1 MGRRSERPTC
11 GIVAAAVAAA
21 LAACALLLPSC
32 ASGEATVLPLAGGEA
47 AVSEDGAASEA
58 ESGGATEAKASD
70 DPEDPGD
77 AEASAADLDEADE
90 GASPEGL
97 EPTGDEL
104 AARMDAYLAANF
116 PRAGAPGLAVA
127 VVDAGGVRYLRTFG
141 DCPDADAPFVVG
153 SLSKS
158 FTAVAVMQLVEQGA
172 VDLDAPASRYA
183 PGYDVPDEV
192 TVRSLLNQT
201 SGFGAYDSLAE
212 AADGELGETFGAF
225 SYANANYDLLG
236 RVVEGAS
243 GEDYARYLDEHVL
256 EPLGMAS
263 TTADPARAEAL
274 GMVPGHRDWFGLPVA
289 DGFRHAQGDGAWG
302 GPASGYVASSVR
314 DMASYLRM
322 YLNGGMGGDGAR
334 VLSADSVRR
343 MFLDRVPDPEGDTY
357 YGMGWTS
364 FSWDDGEL
372 VLSHD
377 GQVENYTASMCLLP
391 ERGIGIV
398 ALSDAN
404 DNAGGNIR
412 FFDLVGGV
420 VSVAIGGTGQ
430 PMDDAWTWAWRQ
442 RVDVL
447 YASALLLAVSPLLLT
462 GRWRRRLS
470 AACRGGVAPIV
481 RARSLRMLLVRGV
494 LLHVALPACIL
505 ALPFVWGVPWR
516 DLLTFS
522 PDVSTVL
529 LASAGLLVVAGA
541 VRLAAAVTLRNDEPP
556 PSIMRSTWLRSSAT
570 LIDSSSFIGVR
581 IGGIIPFNSMFF
593 MVKCPPLWKMFM
605 IAFMFL

>member
-1 MGRRSERPTC
+1 MGRRSERPTR

-322 YLNGGMGGDGAR
+322 YLNGGMGDGAR

-447 YASALLLAVSPLLLT
+447 YASALLLAVSPLLLM

-556 PSIMRSTWLRSSAT
+556 PSIMR
-570 LIDSSSFIGVR
+570 
-581 IGGIIPFNSMFF
+581 
-593 MVKCPPLWKMFM
+593 
-605 IAFMFL
+605 

>member
-1 MGRRSERPTC
+1 MR
-11 GIVAAAVAAA
+11 GIFAAAVAA

-32 ASGEATVLPLAGGEA
+32 ASGEATVLPLGGGEA
-47 AVSEDGAASEA
+47 AVSEDGATSGA
-58 ESGGATEAKASD
+58 EFGGATEAKSSD
-70 DPEDPGD
+70 DPEDPDD
-77 AEASAADLDEADE
+77 AEASTADLDEADE

-556 PSIMRSTWLRSSAT
+556 PSIMR
-570 LIDSSSFIGVR
+570 
-581 IGGIIPFNSMFF
+581 
-593 MVKCPPLWKMFM
+593 
-605 IAFMFL
+605 

>member
-481 RARSLRMLLVRGV
+481 RARSLRMLLVRSV

-541 VRLAAAVTLRNDEPP
+541 VWVAAAVTFLTAEPP
-556 PSIMRSTWLRSSAT
+556 LSNMRY
-570 LIDSSSFIGVR
+570 DSSPTTCGR
-581 IGGIIPFNSMFF
+581 ATRPHADR
-593 MVKCPPLWKMFM
+593 WKGESWRYWRSWRR
-605 IAFMFL
+605 ACS

>member
-1 MGRRSERPTC
+1 MR
-11 GIVAAAVAAA
+11 GIFAAAVAAA

-47 AVSEDGAASEA
+47 AVSEDGATSGA
-58 ESGGATEAKASD
+58 EFGGATEAKASD
-70 DPEDPGD
+70 D
-77 AEASAADLDEADE
+77 AEASTADLDEADE

-141 DCPDADAPFVVG
+141 DCPDADAPFIVG

-158 FTAVAVMQLVEQGA
+158 FTAAAVMQLVEQGA

-556 PSIMRSTWLRSSAT
+556 PSIMR
-570 LIDSSSFIGVR
+570 
-581 IGGIIPFNSMFF
+581 
-593 MVKCPPLWKMFM
+593 
-605 IAFMFL
+605 

>member
-1 MGRRSERPTC
+1 MR

-243 GEDYARYLDEHVL
+243 GEDYACYLDEHVL

-322 YLNGGMGGDGAR
+322 YLNGGMGDGAR

-494 LLHVALPACIL
+494 LLHVALHACIL

-556 PSIMRSTWLRSSAT
+556 PSIMR
-570 LIDSSSFIGVR
+570 
-581 IGGIIPFNSMFF
+581 
-593 MVKCPPLWKMFM
+593 
-605 IAFMFL
+605 

>member
-1 MGRRSERPTC
+1 MR
-11 GIVAAAVAAA
+11 GIFAAAVAA

-47 AVSEDGAASEA
+47 AVSEDGATSGA
-58 ESGGATEAKASD
+58 EFGGATEAKSSD
-70 DPEDPGD
+70 DPEDPDD

-556 PSIMRSTWLRSSAT
+556 PSIMR
-570 LIDSSSFIGVR
+570 
-581 IGGIIPFNSMFF
+581 
-593 MVKCPPLWKMFM
+593 
-605 IAFMFL
+605 

>member
-1 MGRRSERPTC
+1 MR
-11 GIVAAAVAAA
+11 GIFAAAVAA

-47 AVSEDGAASEA
+47 AVSEDGATSGA
-58 ESGGATEAKASD
+58 EFGGVTEAKSSD
-70 DPEDPGD
+70 DPEDPDD

-90 GASPEGL
+90 GASPEGF

-141 DCPDADAPFVVG
+141 DCPDADALFVVG

-556 PSIMRSTWLRSSAT
+556 PSIMR
-570 LIDSSSFIGVR
+570 
-581 IGGIIPFNSMFF
+581 
-593 MVKCPPLWKMFM
+593 
-605 IAFMFL
+605 

>member
-1 MGRRSERPTC
+1 MGRRSERPTR

-212 AADGELGETFGAF
+212 AADGELGETFGTF

-289 DGFRHAQGDGAWG
+289 AGFRHAQGDGAWG

-494 LLHVALPACIL
+494 LLHVALPVCIL

-556 PSIMRSTWLRSSAT
+556 PSIMR
-570 LIDSSSFIGVR
+570 
-581 IGGIIPFNSMFF
+581 
-593 MVKCPPLWKMFM
+593 
-605 IAFMFL
+605 

>member
-1 MGRRSERPTC
+1 MR

-47 AVSEDGAASEA
+47 AVSEDGVASEA

-183 PGYDVPDEV
+183 PGYDVPGEV

-263 TTADPARAEAL
+263 TTADPARAGAL

-556 PSIMRSTWLRSSAT
+556 PSIMR
-570 LIDSSSFIGVR
+570 
-581 IGGIIPFNSMFF
+581 
-593 MVKCPPLWKMFM
+593 
-605 IAFMFL
+605 

>member
-1 MGRRSERPTC
+1 MRS
-11 GIVAAAVAAA
+11 IFAAAVAAA

-47 AVSEDGAASEA
+47 AVSEDGATSGA
-58 ESGGATEAKASD
+58 EFGGATEAKSSD
-70 DPEDPGD
+70 DPEDPDD
-77 AEASAADLDEADE
+77 AEASTADLDEADE

-274 GMVPGHRDWFGLPVA
+274 GMVPGHRDCFGLPVA

-412 FFDLVGGV
+412 FFDLVGGA

-494 LLHVALPACIL
+494 LLHVALPVCIL

-556 PSIMRSTWLRSSAT
+556 PSIMR
-570 LIDSSSFIGVR
+570 
-581 IGGIIPFNSMFF
+581 
-593 MVKCPPLWKMFM
+593 
-605 IAFMFL
+605 

>member
-1 MGRRSERPTC
+1 MR
-11 GIVAAAVAAA
+11 GIFAAAVAA

-47 AVSEDGAASEA
+47 AVSEDGATSGA
-58 ESGGATEAKASD
+58 EFGGATEAKASD
-70 DPEDPGD
+70 DPEDPDD
-77 AEASAADLDEADE
+77 AEASTADLDEADE

-127 VVDAGGVRYLRTFG
+127 VVDADGVRYLRTFG
-141 DCPDADAPFVVG
+141 DCPDADAPFIVG

-158 FTAVAVMQLVEQGA
+158 FTAAAVMQLVEQGA

-556 PSIMRSTWLRSSAT
+556 PSIMR
-570 LIDSSSFIGVR
+570 
-581 IGGIIPFNSMFF
+581 
-593 MVKCPPLWKMFM
+593 
-605 IAFMFL
+605 

>member
-47 AVSEDGAASEA
+47 AVSGDGAASEA

-212 AADGELGETFGAF
+212 AADGELGETFGTF

-302 GPASGYVASSVR
+302 GPASGYVASSAR

-412 FFDLVGGV
+412 FFDLVGGA

-494 LLHVALPACIL
+494 LLHVALPVCIL

-556 PSIMRSTWLRSSAT
+556 PSIMR
-570 LIDSSSFIGVR
+570 
-581 IGGIIPFNSMFF
+581 
-593 MVKCPPLWKMFM
+593 
-605 IAFMFL
+605 

>member
-1 MGRRSERPTC
+1 MR

-47 AVSEDGAASEA
+47 AVSEDGATSGA
-58 ESGGATEAKASD
+58 EFGGATEAKSSD
-70 DPEDPGD
+70 DPEDPDD

-141 DCPDADAPFVVG
+141 DCPDADALFVVG

-243 GEDYARYLDEHVL
+243 GEDYACYLDEHVL

-556 PSIMRSTWLRSSAT
+556 PSIMR
-570 LIDSSSFIGVR
+570 
-581 IGGIIPFNSMFF
+581 
-593 MVKCPPLWKMFM
+593 
-605 IAFMFL
+605 

>member
-1 MGRRSERPTC
+1 MR
-11 GIVAAAVAAA
+11 GIFAAAVAA

-90 GASPEGL
+90 GASPEGF

-556 PSIMRSTWLRSSAT
+556 PSIMR
-570 LIDSSSFIGVR
+570 
-581 IGGIIPFNSMFF
+581 
-593 MVKCPPLWKMFM
+593 
-605 IAFMFL
+605 

>member
-1 MGRRSERPTC
+1 MGRRSERPTR

-302 GPASGYVASSVR
+302 GPASGYVASSAR

-412 FFDLVGGV
+412 FFDLVGGA

-556 PSIMRSTWLRSSAT
+556 PSIMR
-570 LIDSSSFIGVR
+570 
-581 IGGIIPFNSMFF
+581 
-593 MVKCPPLWKMFM
+593 
-605 IAFMFL
+605 

>member
-1 MGRRSERPTC
+1 MR

-192 TVRSLLNQT
+192 TVRSLLSQT
-201 SGFGAYDSLAE
+201 SGFGGYDSRAE

-322 YLNGGMGGDGAR
+322 YLNGGMGDGAR

-556 PSIMRSTWLRSSAT
+556 PSIMR
-570 LIDSSSFIGVR
+570 
-581 IGGIIPFNSMFF
+581 
-593 MVKCPPLWKMFM
+593 
-605 IAFMFL
+605 

>member
-47 AVSEDGAASEA
+47 AVSEDGVASEA

-183 PGYDVPDEV
+183 PGYDVPGEV

-263 TTADPARAEAL
+263 TTADPARAGAL

-494 LLHVALPACIL
+494 LLHVALSACIL

-556 PSIMRSTWLRSSAT
+556 PSIMR
-570 LIDSSSFIGVR
+570 
-581 IGGIIPFNSMFF
+581 
-593 MVKCPPLWKMFM
+593 
-605 IAFMFL
+605 

>member
-1 MGRRSERPTC
+1 MR
-11 GIVAAAVAAA
+11 GIFAAAVAA

-47 AVSEDGAASEA
+47 AVSEDGATSGA
-58 ESGGATEAKASD
+58 EFGGATEAKSSD
-70 DPEDPGD
+70 DPEDPDD
-77 AEASAADLDEADE
+77 AEASTADLDEADE

-556 PSIMRSTWLRSSAT
+556 PSIMR
-570 LIDSSSFIGVR
+570 
-581 IGGIIPFNSMFF
+581 
-593 MVKCPPLWKMFM
+593 
-605 IAFMFL
+605 

>member
-1 MGRRSERPTC
+1 MR

-70 DPEDPGD
+70 DPEDPVD

-243 GEDYARYLDEHVL
+243 GEDYACYLDEHVL

-322 YLNGGMGGDGAR
+322 YLNGGMGDGAR

-556 PSIMRSTWLRSSAT
+556 PSIMR
-570 LIDSSSFIGVR
+570 
-581 IGGIIPFNSMFF
+581 
-593 MVKCPPLWKMFM
+593 
-605 IAFMFL
+605 

>member
-1 MGRRSERPTC
+1 MRS
-11 GIVAAAVAAA
+11 IFAAAVAA

-47 AVSEDGAASEA
+47 AVSEDGATSGA
-58 ESGGATEAKASD
+58 EFGGATEAKSSD
-70 DPEDPGD
+70 DPEDPDD
-77 AEASAADLDEADE
+77 AEASTADLDEADE

-141 DCPDADAPFVVG
+141 DCPDADALFVVG

-494 LLHVALPACIL
+494 LLHVALPICIL

-556 PSIMRSTWLRSSAT
+556 PSIMR
-570 LIDSSSFIGVR
+570 
-581 IGGIIPFNSMFF
+581 
-593 MVKCPPLWKMFM
+593 
-605 IAFMFL
+605 

>member
-1 MGRRSERPTC
+1 MRS
-11 GIVAAAVAAA
+11 IFAAAVAA

-32 ASGEATVLPLAGGEA
+32 ASGEATVLPLVGGEA
-47 AVSEDGAASEA
+47 AVSEDGATSGA
-58 ESGGATEAKASD
+58 EFGGATEAKSSD
-70 DPEDPGD
+70 DPEDPDD
-77 AEASAADLDEADE
+77 AEASTADLDEADE

-481 RARSLRMLLVRGV
+481 RARSLRMLLVRSV

-556 PSIMRSTWLRSSAT
+556 PSIMR
-570 LIDSSSFIGVR
+570 
-581 IGGIIPFNSMFF
+581 
-593 MVKCPPLWKMFM
+593 
-605 IAFMFL
+605 

>member
-1 MGRRSERPTC
+1 MRS
-11 GIVAAAVAAA
+11 IFAAAVAA

-32 ASGEATVLPLAGGEA
+32 ASGEATVLPLVGGEA
-47 AVSEDGAASEA
+47 AVSEDGATSGA
-58 ESGGATEAKASD
+58 EFGGATEAKSSD
-70 DPEDPGD
+70 DPEDPDD
-77 AEASAADLDEADE
+77 AEASTADLDEADE

-391 ERGIGIV
+391 ERGIGLV

-470 AACRGGVAPIV
+470 AACRGGAAPIV

-494 LLHVALPACIL
+494 LLHVALPICIL

-556 PSIMRSTWLRSSAT
+556 PSIMR
-570 LIDSSSFIGVR
+570 
-581 IGGIIPFNSMFF
+581 
-593 MVKCPPLWKMFM
+593 
-605 IAFMFL
+605 

>member
-1 MGRRSERPTC
+1 MGRRSERPTR

-104 AARMDAYLAANF
+104 DARMDAYLAANF

-212 AADGELGETFGAF
+212 AADGELGETFGTF

-302 GPASGYVASSVR
+302 GPASGYVASSAR

-412 FFDLVGGV
+412 FFDLVGGA

-494 LLHVALPACIL
+494 LLHVALPVCIL

-556 PSIMRSTWLRSSAT
+556 PSIMR
-570 LIDSSSFIGVR
+570 
-581 IGGIIPFNSMFF
+581 
-593 MVKCPPLWKMFM
+593 
-605 IAFMFL
+605 

>member
-1 MGRRSERPTC
+1 MR
-11 GIVAAAVAAA
+11 GIFAAAVAAA

-70 DPEDPGD
+70 DPEDPDD
-77 AEASAADLDEADE
+77 AEASTADLDEADE

-127 VVDAGGVRYLRTFG
+127 VVDADGVRYLRTFG
-141 DCPDADAPFVVG
+141 DCPDADAPFIVG

-158 FTAVAVMQLVEQGA
+158 FTAAAVMQLVEQGA

-556 PSIMRSTWLRSSAT
+556 PSIMR
-570 LIDSSSFIGVR
+570 
-581 IGGIIPFNSMFF
+581 
-593 MVKCPPLWKMFM
+593 
-605 IAFMFL
+605 

>member
-104 AARMDAYLAANF
+104 AARMDAYLAASF
-116 PRAGAPGLAVA
+116 PRTGAPGLAVA
-127 VVDAGGVRYLRTFG
+127 VVDADGVRYLRTLG
-141 DCPDADAPFVVG
+141 DCSGADAPFIVG

-274 GMVPGHRDWFGLPVA
+274 GMVPGHRDWFGLSVA

-556 PSIMRSTWLRSSAT
+556 PSIMR
-570 LIDSSSFIGVR
+570 
-581 IGGIIPFNSMFF
+581 
-593 MVKCPPLWKMFM
+593 
-605 IAFMFL
+605 

>member
-1 MGRRSERPTC
+1 MR
-11 GIVAAAVAAA
+11 GIFAAAVAA

-47 AVSEDGAASEA
+47 AVSEDGATSGA
-58 ESGGATEAKASD
+58 EFGGATEAKSSD

-212 AADGELGETFGAF
+212 AADGELGETFGTF

-302 GPASGYVASSVR
+302 GPASGYVASSAR

-412 FFDLVGGV
+412 FFDLVGGA

-494 LLHVALPACIL
+494 LLHVALPVCIL

-556 PSIMRSTWLRSSAT
+556 PSIMR
-570 LIDSSSFIGVR
+570 
-581 IGGIIPFNSMFF
+581 
-593 MVKCPPLWKMFM
+593 
-605 IAFMFL
+605 

>member
-1 MGRRSERPTC
+1 MGRRSERPTR

-212 AADGELGETFGAF
+212 AADGELGETFGTF

-302 GPASGYVASSVR
+302 GPASGYVASSAR

-412 FFDLVGGV
+412 FFDLVGGA

-494 LLHVALPACIL
+494 LLHVALPVCIL

-556 PSIMRSTWLRSSAT
+556 PSILR
-570 LIDSSSFIGVR
+570 
-581 IGGIIPFNSMFF
+581 
-593 MVKCPPLWKMFM
+593 
-605 IAFMFL
+605 

>member
-1 MGRRSERPTC
+1 MH
-11 GIVAAAVAAA
+11 GIFAAAVAAA

-47 AVSEDGAASEA
+47 AVSEDGATSGA
-58 ESGGATEAKASD
+58 EFGGATEAKASD
-70 DPEDPGD
+70 DPEDPDD
-77 AEASAADLDEADE
+77 AEASTADLDEADE

-322 YLNGGMGGDGAR
+322 HLNGGMGGDGAR

-412 FFDLVGGV
+412 FFDLVGGA

-556 PSIMRSTWLRSSAT
+556 PSIMR
-570 LIDSSSFIGVR
+570 
-581 IGGIIPFNSMFF
+581 
-593 MVKCPPLWKMFM
+593 
-605 IAFMFL
+605 

>member
-1 MGRRSERPTC
+1 MRS
-11 GIVAAAVAAA
+11 IFAAAVAA

-32 ASGEATVLPLAGGEA
+32 ASGEATVLPLVGGEA
-47 AVSEDGAASEA
+47 AVSEDGATSGA
-58 ESGGATEAKASD
+58 EFGGATEAKSSD
-70 DPEDPGD
+70 DPEDPDD
-77 AEASAADLDEADE
+77 AEASTADLDEADE

-141 DCPDADAPFVVG
+141 DCPDADALFVVG

-556 PSIMRSTWLRSSAT
+556 PSIMR
-570 LIDSSSFIGVR
+570 
-581 IGGIIPFNSMFF
+581 
-593 MVKCPPLWKMFM
+593 
-605 IAFMFL
+605 

>member
-1 MGRRSERPTC
+1 MRS
-11 GIVAAAVAAA
+11 IFAAAVAA

-32 ASGEATVLPLAGGEA
+32 ASGEATVLPLVGGEA

-556 PSIMRSTWLRSSAT
+556 PSIMR
-570 LIDSSSFIGVR
+570 
-581 IGGIIPFNSMFF
+581 
-593 MVKCPPLWKMFM
+593 
-605 IAFMFL
+605 

>member
-127 VVDAGGVRYLRTFG
+127 VGDAGGVRYLRTFG
-141 DCPDADAPFVVG
+141 DCPAADAPFVVG

-192 TVRSLLNQT
+192 PVRSLLNQT

-556 PSIMRSTWLRSSAT
+556 PSIMR
-570 LIDSSSFIGVR
+570 
-581 IGGIIPFNSMFF
+581 
-593 MVKCPPLWKMFM
+593 
-605 IAFMFL
+605 

>member
-47 AVSEDGAASEA
+47 AVSEDGATSGA
-58 ESGGATEAKASD
+58 EFGGATEAKSSD
-70 DPEDPGD
+70 DPEDPDD
-77 AEASAADLDEADE
+77 AEASTADLDEADE

-481 RARSLRMLLVRGV
+481 RARSLRMLLVRSV

-556 PSIMRSTWLRSSAT
+556 PSIMR
-570 LIDSSSFIGVR
+570 
-581 IGGIIPFNSMFF
+581 
-593 MVKCPPLWKMFM
+593 
-605 IAFMFL
+605 

>member
-1 MGRRSERPTC
+1 MR

-243 GEDYARYLDEHVL
+243 GEDYACYLDEHVL

-322 YLNGGMGGDGAR
+322 YLNGGMGDGAR

-494 LLHVALPACIL
+494 LLHVALPVCIL

-556 PSIMRSTWLRSSAT
+556 PSIMR
-570 LIDSSSFIGVR
+570 
-581 IGGIIPFNSMFF
+581 
-593 MVKCPPLWKMFM
+593 
-605 IAFMFL
+605 

>member
-1 MGRRSERPTC
+1 MR
-11 GIVAAAVAAA
+11 GIFAAAVAA

-412 FFDLVGGV
+412 FFDLVGGA

-481 RARSLRMLLVRGV
+481 RARSLRMLLVRSV

-556 PSIMRSTWLRSSAT
+556 PSIMR
-570 LIDSSSFIGVR
+570 
-581 IGGIIPFNSMFF
+581 
-593 MVKCPPLWKMFM
+593 
-605 IAFMFL
+605 

>member
-1 MGRRSERPTC
+1 MGRWSERPTC

-21 LAACALLLPSC
+21 LAACAFLLPSC

-70 DPEDPGD
+70 GPEDPGD
-77 AEASAADLDEADE
+77 AEASTTDLDEADE

-243 GEDYARYLDEHVL
+243 GEDYACYLDEHVL

-556 PSIMRSTWLRSSAT
+556 PSIMR
-570 LIDSSSFIGVR
+570 
-581 IGGIIPFNSMFF
+581 
-593 MVKCPPLWKMFM
+593 
-605 IAFMFL
+605 

>member
-1 MGRRSERPTC
+1 MGRRSERPTR

-141 DCPDADAPFVVG
+141 DCPGADAPFVVG

-302 GPASGYVASSVR
+302 GPASGYVASSAR

-412 FFDLVGGV
+412 FFDLVGGA

-494 LLHVALPACIL
+494 LLHVALPVCIL

-556 PSIMRSTWLRSSAT
+556 PSIMR
-570 LIDSSSFIGVR
+570 
-581 IGGIIPFNSMFF
+581 
-593 MVKCPPLWKMFM
+593 
-605 IAFMFL
+605 

>member
-1 MGRRSERPTC
+1 MRS
-11 GIVAAAVAAA
+11 IFAAAVAAA

-47 AVSEDGAASEA
+47 AVSEDGATSGA
-58 ESGGATEAKASD
+58 EFGGATEAKSSD
-70 DPEDPGD
+70 DPEDPDD
-77 AEASAADLDEADE
+77 AEASTADLDEADE

-556 PSIMRSTWLRSSAT
+556 PSIMR
-570 LIDSSSFIGVR
+570 
-581 IGGIIPFNSMFF
+581 
-593 MVKCPPLWKMFM
+593 
-605 IAFMFL
+605 